1 MRRTTDQNA
10 YLHKY
15 LRVLAENMYSVENHG
30 LAPTKKAGCKKWI
43 NTRMVE
49 LKAVFAFHFLGN
61 PKEMFPHTSDLSKEE
76 FSAFLDQIHLK
87 VSEIWPDLAPVNPRD
102 ESWGEG

>member
-15 LRVLAENMYSVENHG
+15 LRVLAENMYSFEHDG
-30 LAPTKKAGCKKWI
+30 LAPTKRAGCKKWI
-43 NTRMVE
+43 NERMVAM
-49 LKAVFAFHFLGN
+49 KGIFKFRFLGDDRN
-61 PKEMFPHTSDLSKEE
+61 LFPSTSDLSKEE